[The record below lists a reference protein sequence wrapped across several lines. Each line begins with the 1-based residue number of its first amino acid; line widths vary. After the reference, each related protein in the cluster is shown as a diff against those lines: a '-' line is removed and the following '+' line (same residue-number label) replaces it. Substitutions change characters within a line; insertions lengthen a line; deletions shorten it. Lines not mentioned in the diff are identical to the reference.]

1 MLSLNG
7 LNDSGTI
14 YPGQVLQLRKSSED
28 TLVASAENV
37 SGDFEVSA
45 EQPVLIIN
53 EDEELELGDTS
64 SLFVNRAVVV
74 DSSAAAIEPDSQE
87 DAQQL
92 LVDLESDPSDYTVL
106 ADNTIEI
113 QAAETL
119 GHYADWLGIRAWD
132 IRRLNDMVYRQ
143 PVIIGERLKMDFSK
157 IDIKTFEQQRRQFHR
172 DLQASY
178 FQNWR
183 IIETEQHSIRRGLSG
198 ESGQERSVPM
208 WLFRQ
213 YNPEVDAG
221 RIQIGQVV
229 VFPIVE
235 RVEI

>member
-1 MLSLNG
+1 M
-7 LNDSGTI
+7 
-14 YPGQVLQLRKSSED
+14 
-28 TLVASAENV
+28 
-37 SGDFEVSA
+37 
-45 EQPVLIIN
+45 
-53 EDEELELGDTS
+53 
-64 SLFVNRAVVV
+64 VV

-183 IIETEQHSIRRGLSG
+183 IIETEQHSIRQGDFLVNLAR
-198 ESGQERSVPM
+198 ERSVPM

>member
-1 MLSLNG
+1 
-7 LNDSGTI
+7 
-14 YPGQVLQLRKSSED
+14 
-28 TLVASAENV
+28 
-37 SGDFEVSA
+37 
-45 EQPVLIIN
+45 
-53 EDEELELGDTS
+53 
-64 SLFVNRAVVV
+64 
-74 DSSAAAIEPDSQE
+74 
-87 DAQQL
+87 
-92 LVDLESDPSDYTVL
+92 
-106 ADNTIEI
+106 
-113 QAAETL
+113 
-119 GHYADWLGIRAWD
+119 
-132 IRRLNDMVYRQ
+132 
-143 PVIIGERLKMDFSK
+143 MDFSK

-183 IIETEQHSIRRGLSG
+183 IIETEQHSIRRGDFLVNLAR
-198 ESGQERSVPM
+198 ERSVPM